1 MIKFHT
7 TYGASMETRKVQ
19 ISGGSTYIVSLPK
32 KWAQKSGIKNGST
45 INIIED
51 RGGNLLISPQ
61 PISFK
66 ESITAE
72 IKISGDESPEA
83 VMRRLVGAYVSGVT
97 GMVVSAPKIIPPQI
111 CRAVREFTRLVMG
124 VEIVEEKKD
133 EIRLQDLIDP
143 ADFSMK
149 EGLKRMSYITEKMV
163 EDSLRGLKVHDEEM
177 MEDVVARD
185 LEADRIGWL
194 IHKEYSMISL
204 FPRLSGKNIMTSNES
219 LNFLLISRILER
231 VADHAVGIAETAQKG
246 GVHNQD
252 GISEGI
258 YKEGKESKK
267 IFSDAIQSL
276 FSQDLE
282 MADSVIDRSRNLKE
296 RIDPML
302 RKVYTL
308 SSDEAVKLA
317 FILNSIERIGAY
329 GADIG
334 KIVLNRSYSPRS

>member
-1 MIKFHT
+1 
-7 TYGASMETRKVQ
+7 METRKVQ

-32 KWAQKSGIKNGST
+32 KWADKSGIKNGST
-45 INIIED
+45 VNIIED

-66 ESITAE
+66 EYITAE
-72 IKISGDESPEA
+72 IRITGDESPEA

-124 VEIVEEKKD
+124 VEIVEERKD

-163 EDSLRGLKVHDEEM
+163 EDSLKGLKVHDEAM
-177 MEDVVARD
+177 MEDVVVRD

-194 IHKEYSMISL
+194 IHKGYSMINL
-204 FPRLSGKNIMTSNES
+204 FPRLSGKNVMSSNDS
-219 LNFLLISRILER
+219 LNLLLISRILER

-246 GVHNQD
+246 VVHDQD
-252 GISEGI
+252 GISESI
-258 YKEGKESKK
+258 YKEGGEAKK
-267 IFSDAIQSL
+267 IFSDAMQSL
-276 FSQDLE
+276 FSQDLDQ
-282 MADSVIDRSRNLKE
+282 ADSVIDRSRSLKE
-296 RIDPML
+296 RIDPLL

-308 SSDEAVKLA
+308 PSDEAVNLA

-334 KIVLNRSYSPRS
+334 KTVLNRSYSPRS